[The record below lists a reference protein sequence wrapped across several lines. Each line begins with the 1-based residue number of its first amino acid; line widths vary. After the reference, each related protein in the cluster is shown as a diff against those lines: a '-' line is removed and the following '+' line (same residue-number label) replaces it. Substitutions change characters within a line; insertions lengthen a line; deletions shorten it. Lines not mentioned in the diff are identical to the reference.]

1 MAIATTSSFNPD
13 VSELVE
19 EAFELAGAEL
29 KSGYELRSA
38 RRSLNMLMLEW
49 QNKGIN
55 LWTVDEEMIAER
67 ASDSATLTTNFL
79 EKGVASYNVPTGTI
93 SILNMVLRTND
104 GNTSTQSDLTLSR
117 ISEPT
122 YSQIPA
128 KLTEGRPVQF
138 YFQRLEVLD
147 TGPTGSDRH
156 SQITVWPVPD
166 KSSEYKIVF
175 WRLKRIADVGAS
187 AANTMEVPD
196 RFLPA
201 LVAGLAMK
209 IAMKTPG
216 LEARVPGL
224 QQNYDQVFTEAA
236 EEDRVKT
243 SFRFV
248 PRIMGY

>member
-1 MAIATTSSFNPD
+1 MAIASTSSFNPD

-19 EAFELAGAEL
+19 EAYDIAGAEL
-29 KSGYELRSA
+29 RSGYDLRSA

-67 ASDSATLTTNFL
+67 SDDTDLTNNFL
-79 EKGVASYNVPTGTI
+79 EKGVASYNVPIGTI

-104 GNTSTQSDLTLSR
+104 GNTSTQADYTLSR

-147 TGPTGSDRH
+147 TGPTGSDRN

-166 KSSEYKIVF
+166 KNSEYKIVF
-175 WRLKRIADVGAS
+175 WRLKRIQDAGGS

-201 LVAGLAMK
+201 LVAGLAVK
-209 IAMKTPG
+209 VAMKTPG
-216 LEARVPGL
+216 LESRVASL
-224 QQNYDQVFTEAA
+224 QANYNQIFSEAA
-236 EEDRVKT
+236 DEDRVKT

-248 PRIMGY
+248 PRNMRT

>member
-19 EAFELAGAEL
+19 EAYDIAGAEL
-29 KSGYELRSA
+29 RSGYDLRSA

-55 LWTVDEEMIAER
+55 LWTVDEEMIAEK
-67 ASDSATLTTNFL
+67 SDGTSLTNNFL
-79 EKGVASYNVPTGTI
+79 EKGVASYNVPLGTI

-104 GNTSTQSDLTLSR
+104 GNTSTQADYTLSR

-128 KLTEGRPVQF
+128 KLTEARPVQF
-138 YFQRLEVLD
+138 YFQRVEIQDKWLAAD
-147 TGPTGSDRH
+147 SK
-156 SQITVWPVPD
+156 SKITIWPVPD

-175 WRLKRIADVGAS
+175 WRLKRIADVGGN

-201 LVAGLAMK
+201 LVAGLAVK
-209 IAMKTPG
+209 VAMKTPG
-216 LEARVPGL
+216 LESRVASL
-224 QQNYDQVFTEAA
+224 QANYNQIFSEAA
-236 EEDRVKT
+236 DEDRVKT

-248 PRIMGY
+248 PRNMRT

>member
-19 EAFELAGAEL
+19 EAYDIAGAEL
-29 KSGYELRSA
+29 RSGYDLRSA

-55 LWTVDEEMIAER
+55 LWTVDEEMIAEK
-67 ASDSATLTTNFL
+67 SDDTDLTNNFL
-79 EKGVASYNVPTGTI
+79 EKGVASYNVPIGTI

-104 GNTSTQSDLTLSR
+104 GNTSTQADYTLSR

-128 KLTEGRPVQF
+128 KLTEARPVQF
-138 YFQRLEVLD
+138 YFQRLEVQD
-147 TGPTGSDRH
+147 TGPTGSDRN

-166 KSSEYKIVF
+166 KNSEYKIVF
-175 WRLKRIADVGAS
+175 WRLKRIQDVGGN

-201 LVAGLAMK
+201 LVAGLAVK
-209 IAMKTPG
+209 VAMKTPG
-216 LEARVPGL
+216 LESRVASL
-224 QQNYDQVFTEAA
+224 QANYNQIFSEAA
-236 EEDRVKT
+236 DEDRVKT

-248 PRIMGY
+248 PRNMRT